1 MTLPNNSG
9 NRALPVRKTS
19 LAFQAGFLPASRI
32 AIYAKR
38 TSNEQES
45 YFSSPY
51 SLLFSPQRNSL
62 PAVIPAAVT
71 PRTKLFL
78 YPTGEPARR
87 DQEAHIKA
95 SRYRDSYRFSLNRTS
110 SSAQ

>member
-51 SLLFSPQRNSL
+51 SLLFASAEQS
-62 PAVIPAAVT
+62 
-71 PRTKLFL
+71 
-78 YPTGEPARR
+78 ARGY
-87 DQEAHIKA
+87 
-95 SRYRDSYRFSLNRTS
+95 SRCS
-110 SSAQ
+110 SSAHQALPLSNPGAGAK